1 MGEKDSGFYTL
12 GHILAREEIKSIKN
26 QKKMKKSMSIFLSL
40 SSFQTAL
47 LGCISG
53 AMVPFWLVL
62 PLVIYGVIG
71 IIYTLAMEFIFPGAT
86 GFSTNSFLDMIMKN
100 TSFCSNIFILLIRS
114 ILIPSAI
121 VGTIDISLRRVY
133 YKQEKKG
140 VLSWLYTKSCIPF
153 IAITLIVVIL
163 FWKDRSSVFGIWGL
177 LFVGSVMGWI
187 FRQLFRSILLV
198 SMDLLLLV
206 IIQYRKLLKSP

>member
-1 MGEKDSGFYTL
+1 MGEKGSGFYTL

-26 QKKMKKSMSIFLSL
+26 QKKMKKSTSVFLSL
-40 SSFQTAL
+40 SGFQTAL

-53 AMVPFWLVL
+53 AMVSFWLVL
-62 PLVIYGVIG
+62 PVVIYGVIG

-121 VGTIDISLRRVY
+121 VGTLDISLRRVY

-187 FRQLFRSILLV
+187 FRQLFRSILLI

-206 IIQYRKLLKSP
+206 TIQYRKLLKSP

>member
-26 QKKMKKSMSIFLSL
+26 QKKMKKSTSVFLSL
-40 SSFQTAL
+40 SGFQTAL

-53 AMVPFWLVL
+53 AMVSFWLVL
-62 PLVIYGVIG
+62 PVVIYGVIG
-71 IIYTLAMEFIFPGAT
+71 IIYSLAMEIIFPGAT
-86 GFSTNSFLDMIMKN
+86 GFSTNSFLDMIIKN
-100 TSFCSNIFILLIRS
+100 ISFFGNIFILLIRS